1 VRILGSICATT
12 LAVALFATC
21 IGAVAIR
28 SLGMGTAVVAGGQME
43 PTIRDGSLL
52 IVEPVAASLVARGD
66 IIAFDQSGRPTTRRV
81 IAVDAANREAPLF
94 TTKADASA
102 VPDPEPVQFPGS
114 VALYRTSIPVLGYL
128 VSYLQAYWTLALLL
142 IAAAVLLACAA
153 VPMLGSAR
161 REVRIR
167 PRETAFATVAVESED
182 LWTNHVGWLRKPTF

>member
-1 VRILGSICATT
+1 VRTLGSICATT

-43 PTIRDGSLL
+43 PTIREGSLL
-52 IVEPVAASLVARGD
+52 IVEPVAAALVARGD

-81 IAVDAANREAPLF
+81 IAVDAANSEAPLF

-102 VPDPEPVQFPGS
+102 VPDPDPVQFPGS
-114 VALYRTSIPVLGYL
+114 VALYRTSIPVLGYV
-128 VSYLQAYWTLALLL
+128 VSYLQAYWTLALL

-161 REVRIR
+161 REVPIR
-167 PRETAFATVAVESED
+167 PRKAAFATVPIESED
-182 LWTNHVGWLRKPTF
+182 LWTSHVGWLRRPTF

>member
-1 VRILGSICATT
+1 VRTLGSICATT

-52 IVEPVAASLVARGD
+52 IVEPIAAALVARGD

-81 IAVDAANREAPLF
+81 VAVDAANREAPLF

-102 VPDPEPVQFPGS
+102 VADPEPVQFRGS
-114 VALYRTSIPVLGYL
+114 VAVYRASIPGLGYL
-128 VSYLQAYWTLALLL
+128 VSYLQAYWMLALLL

-161 REVRIR
+161 AEVPIR
-167 PRETAFATVAVESED
+167 PRETAFATVPIESED
-182 LWTNHVGWLRKPTF
+182 LWTSHVGWLRKPTF